1 MDPHQNRQLHERL
14 ILTARPQQGKP
25 ENHTFLQKGNLHF
38 HTIHSESILALN
50 PEWHT
55 IINSKTKIAI

>member
-1 MDPHQNRQLHERL
+1 MDPNQNPQLRERL
-14 ILTARPQQGKP
+14 ILTAQPQQGKP

-50 PEWHT
+50 PEWCT
-55 IINSKTKIAI
+55 DYYK